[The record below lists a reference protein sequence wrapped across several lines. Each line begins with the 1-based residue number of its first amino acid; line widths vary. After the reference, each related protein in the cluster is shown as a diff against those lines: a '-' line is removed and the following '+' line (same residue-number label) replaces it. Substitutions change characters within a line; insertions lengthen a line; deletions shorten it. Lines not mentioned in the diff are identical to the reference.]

1 MAPFNRRKQAA
12 PSGADG
18 AWLHDKAAFGSS
30 RTAPAAAAPESA
42 AANSKLVVS
51 NLHYEITPKDLMA
64 IFGQIGTLVREPLI
78 RYDRSGRSSG
88 VAIITFETQ
97 AEAIR
102 AKNQRHGVLAKG
114 QPMDI
119 AFDNSPPPR
128 QPRHSA
134 PGSLINRIQK
144 APLIERLGQ
153 RSSRDGTSRKAT
165 RGGAVARGR
174 GRGRGARSAGGSKRE
189 KSKPKT
195 AEDLDKELD
204 AFIRDGD
211 VEMQ

>member
-12 PSGADG
+12 PAGADG
-18 AWLHDKAAFGSS
+18 AWLHDKAAFGTS
-30 RTAPAAAAPESA
+30 RTAPAAATTEPT

-64 IFGQIGTLVREPLI
+64 IFGQIGTLVR
-78 RYDRSGRSSG
+78 
-88 VAIITFETQ
+88 
-97 AEAIR
+97 
-102 AKNQRHGVLAKG
+102 

-119 AFDNSPPPR
+119 AFDNTPLPR

-144 APLIERLGQ
+144 APLIERLG
-153 RSSRDGTSRKAT
+153 RAEGEAKASLVKAT
-165 RGGAVARGR
+165 RGAAVTRGR
-174 GRGRGARSAGGSKRE
+174 GRGRGARSGGGTKRE